1 MTPKIAVVDD
11 DAGVRRAMRDL
22 LRSLGYAV
30 EHFSSA
36 EQFLEWNSA
45 NQTSCIITDVRM
57 PGIGGVEFQ
66 ARLIAQGHRIPMIFM
81 TAFPDENEKA
91 RVLNA
96 GAIGFLP
103 KPISQ
108 KSLVECLTRAFAA
121 SNLAYAQVS
130 VPSSI

>member
-1 MTPKIAVVDD
+1 VTRNIAVVDD
-11 DAGVRRAMRDL
+11 DAGIRRAMKDL

-36 EQFLEWNSA
+36 EQFLEWGGA

-57 PGIGGVEFQ
+57 PGIGGIEFQ
-66 ARLIAQGHRIPMIFM
+66 ARLIAQGRRIPMIFM

-91 RVLNA
+91 RVLDA
-96 GAIGFLP
+96 GAIGFLI
-103 KPISQ
+103 KPIAQ

-121 SNLAYAQVS
+121 SGSTNTRVS
-130 VPSSI
+130 VRPPI